1 MTRLSDQD
9 IETIARKIASEIAGG
24 GAPSATPELMPPGYD
39 GHLSPAPRVRDD
51 GPASSA
57 PSASQPGLG
66 IFATVDEAARASKA
80 AQPVF
85 AALPLKQRA
94 AILAAVRQTMMASA
108 EALAKSALEETGLG
122 RYEDKVV
129 KNRLVT
135 EKTPGLEDLLPNAVT
150 GDHGLSLI
158 EPAPF
163 GVIGAIT
170 PSTNPTSTIICN
182 AIGMLAAGNSVVF
195 CVHPLAKRCSMET
208 VALLNKAITGA
219 GGPPNVVTCL
229 SNPSI
234 ETAQQV
240 MAHPLI
246 RLLVVTG
253 GGAVVKAAMAS
264 GKRAICAGPGN
275 PPAVVDETA
284 HIEKAAG
291 HIVLGASTDNNIIC
305 VDEKEVIV
313 VSSVADALIKAMQTQ
328 GAVLIDRSRLT
339 ALENLVFAKNPGPR
353 GHGSMNHDLIGK
365 NASVILS
372 SIGMNVPDS
381 VRLGIVEVDDN
392 HPLIWSEQMMPI
404 MPICR
409 VPDADRAISLAIEAE
424 SGNRHTAVMHSTNLD
439 RLSRMAKE
447 CDCSIFVKNGRSQ
460 AGLGLDGEGFC
471 SFTIASPTGEGLT
484 GPRSFSRWRR
494 CVLVDHFRIT

>member
-9 IETIARKIASEIAGG
+9 IEAIARKVATDLAGG
-24 GAPSATPELMPPGYD
+24 PARQMPTAAQPGTGAGSTPSAR
-39 GHLSPAPRVRDD
+39 PA
-51 GPASSA
+51 
-57 PSASQPGLG
+57 LG
-66 IFATVDEAARASKA
+66 IYSTVDEAARVAKA

-85 AALPLKQRA
+85 AALPLRQRG
-94 AILAAVRQTMMASA
+94 AILAAIRQAMIENA
-108 EALAKSALEETGLG
+108 EALARSAHEETGLG
-122 RYEDKVV
+122 RFEDKVV
-129 KNRLVT
+129 KNRLVA
-135 EKTPGLEDLLPNAVT
+135 EKTPGLEDLLPDAVT

-208 VALLNKAITGA
+208 VALLNKAITSA
-219 GGPPNVVTCL
+219 GGPAGVVTCL
-229 SNPSI
+229 SDPTI
-234 ETAQQV
+234 EAAQQV
-240 MAHPLI
+240 MAHPLV

-253 GGAVVKAAMAS
+253 GGAVVTAAMGS

-284 HIEKAAG
+284 HLDKAAL

-313 VSSVADALIKAMQTQ
+313 VSSVADALVRSLQAH
-328 GAVLIDRSRLT
+328 GAVLVDPGRLT
-339 ALENLVFAKNPGPR
+339 ALENVVFAANPGPR
-353 GHGSMNHDLIGK
+353 GHGAMNRDLIGK

-372 SIGMNVPDS
+372 RIGMNVPDS
-381 VRLGIVEVDDN
+381 VRLGIVEVGED

-404 MPICR
+404 LPVCR
-409 VPDADRAISLAIEAE
+409 VPDADRAISLAIAAE
-424 SGNRHTAVMHSTNLD
+424 GGNRHTAVMHSTNID

-460 AGLGLDGEGFC
+460 AGLGLDGEGYC
-471 SFTIASPTGEGLT
+471 SFTIASPTGEGMT
-484 GPRSFSRWRR
+484 GPRSFSRSRR

>member
-1 MTRLSDQD
+1 MTRLTDQD
-9 IETIARKIASEIAGG
+9 IEAIARKIAVEISGRG
-24 GAPSATPELMPPGYD
+24 VPSALR
-39 GHLSPAPRVRDD
+39 PRS
-51 GPASSA
+51 GQATETH
-57 PSASQPGLG
+57 LG
-66 IFATVDEAARASKA
+66 IYATVDEAARAAKA

-85 AALPLKQRA
+85 ASLPLKQRA
-94 AILAAVRQTMMASA
+94 AILAAIRETMMANA
-108 EALAKSALEETGLG
+108 EALAKSAREETGLG

-135 EKTPGLEDLLPNAVT
+135 EKTPGLEDLFPSAVT

-234 ETAQQV
+234 KTAQQV
-240 MAHPLI
+240 MAHPLV

-284 HIEKAAG
+284 HIENAAR

-313 VSSVADALIKAMQTQ
+313 VSGVADALLRAMQTQ
-328 GAVLIDRSRLT
+328 GAVLVDRSRLT
-339 ALENLVFAKNPGPR
+339 ALENLVFAGHPGPR
-353 GHGSMNHDLIGK
+353 GHGPMNPELIGR
-365 NASVILS
+365 NASVILGKLG
-372 SIGMNVPDS
+372 INVPDS
-381 VRLGIVEVDDN
+381 VRLGIVEVDER

-404 MPICR
+404 LPVCR

-424 SGNRHTAVMHSTNLD
+424 SGNRHTAVMHSTNID